1 MHYKRNVE
9 GCQAGA
15 PGVHNIHSEHS
26 LFPDNI
32 HSDFAYS
39 HIYVE
44 YHHGFFGFSHAH
56 LGFYPIDSEY
66 YARYNACINHSSP
79 GAQKEIIIMKKL
91 LALMFAIAMVLSCLA
106 GCQVVE
112 NEGPGKNPYNLK
124 TVKEGY
130 LTVAT
135 SPDYAPYEFYDMSSG
150 KAELAGFDIAMAGY
164 IADYLGLTLELVPMD
179 FDGVLME
186 IQNGK
191 CDLAMAGLSPRADRA
206 DIMDFSIIYYTSEQS
221 LVTYNGKITSL
232 EQAND
237 KSVKIGVQTGSIQE
251 GLAQENTPDAD
262 IISLSKV
269 TDIIA
274 ELVTGKLD
282 AAYIETPVVN
292 AYKAKYEDLGIVCTI
307 PEEDNGNIIGVNK
320 GNEDLLKYV
329 NEAMQKALDDGS
341 FNTFVIEA
349 FEAATGKIYEG
360 VLDGSQP
367 ATGDADANN

>member
-1 MHYKRNVE
+1 
-9 GCQAGA
+9 
-15 PGVHNIHSEHS
+15 
-26 LFPDNI
+26 
-32 HSDFAYS
+32 
-39 HIYVE
+39 
-44 YHHGFFGFSHAH
+44 
-56 LGFYPIDSEY
+56 
-66 YARYNACINHSSP
+66 
-79 GAQKEIIIMKKL
+79 MKKL
-91 LALMFAIAMVLSCLA
+91 LAVMFAIAMVFSCLA

-150 KAELAGFDIAMAGY
+150 KAQLAGFDIAMAGY

-186 IQNGK
+186 IQNKK

-237 KSVKIGVQTGSIQE
+237 KSVKIGVQIGSIQE
-251 GLAQENTPDAD
+251 GLAKENTPNAD
-262 IISLSKV
+262 IIPLAKV

-274 ELVTGKLD
+274 ELVSGKLD
-282 AAYIETPVVN
+282 AAFIETPVVN
-292 AYKAKYEDLGIVCTI
+292 AYKSQYEGLGIVCTI
-307 PEEDNGNIIGVNK
+307 AEEDNGNIIGVYKDNA
-320 GNEDLLKYV
+320 DLLKYV
-329 NEAMQKALDDGS
+329 NEAMQKALDDGT
-341 FNTFVIEA
+341 FNTFVKEA
-349 FEAATGKIYEG
+349 FEAATGEIYEG
-360 VLDGSQP
+360 VLGDSQP
-367 ATGDADANN
+367 ATGEAGN